1 MGAFVEI
8 DLIEEIHLDH
18 PVIDQPTNR
27 PALEGGDP
35 ADPVTTDAV
44 IEGRITPVF
53 SSETLAELQ
62 DVLARPRLQRFLTR
76 AAIRPEALLARLA
89 LIADLVTPGTVTE
102 HIRDPKDA
110 PFVALVTT
118 RPAPD
123 LIVTGDS
130 DFERDRYGGAPVV
143 SASMLAAVLA
153 NQQGRIP

>member
-1 MGAFVEI
+1 VRVVVDTNVFVSGLINPQGAPGAIV
-8 DLIEEIHLDH
+8 
-18 PVIDQPTNR
+18 
-27 PALEGGDP
+27 
-35 ADPVTTDAV
+35 DAV

-89 LIADLVTPGTVTE
+89 LIAELVTPGTVAE

-110 PFVALVTT
+110 PFVALATT

-130 DFERDRYGGAPVV
+130 DFERDRYGCVPVV